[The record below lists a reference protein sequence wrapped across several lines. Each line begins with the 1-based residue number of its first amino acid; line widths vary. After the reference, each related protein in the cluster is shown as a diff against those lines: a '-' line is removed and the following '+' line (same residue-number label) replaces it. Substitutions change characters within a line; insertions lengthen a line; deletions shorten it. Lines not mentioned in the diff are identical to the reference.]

1 MMETLLRVEGLG
13 KKFSRDLKASMK
25 AGAKSILNSYF
36 GARQDVVTLKSK
48 EFWAL
53 RDVSLELRRG
63 EVLAV
68 LGHNGA
74 GKSTLLKCIA
84 GKLQS
89 DTGSIHING
98 SIGHMLE
105 MSAGF
110 EQALSGKENVRLRG
124 RLLNLK
130 GRAIEKYIQEVAD
143 FADIGEF
150 FDAPVQFYSSGMRAR
165 LGFAASSVM
174 NSDILILDEVLAV
187 GDLSFRIKCY
197 ERINEIS
204 RKAGVLFVSHSLG
217 QVARMCNRGIFL
229 EKGRVLYDG
238 SAQEAIRIYQDKL
251 GQGNEKSNRYVL
263 NPDLVSIELFA
274 SGNKVS
280 AGQSIN
286 YGEPLALKGDISKVP
301 REAQLRVLLRDAG
314 SGLIM
319 DWNSA
324 RNNIEWPRNPTCV
337 CADLG
342 PVELN
347 PGAYSVSVQVMSPDG
362 REHLCMSSA
371 IPFRV
376 TGELLYAI
384 PVQKRA
390 NWSFTV

>member
-1 MMETLLRVEGLG
+1 MMEPLLRVAGLS

-25 AGAKSILNSYF
+25 AGAKSILSSYF
-36 GARQDVVTLKSK
+36 GACQDMSTLKSK

-53 RDVSLELRRG
+53 RDVSCELRRG

-84 GKLQS
+84 GKLRS
-89 DTGSIHING
+89 DVGSIHVKG

-110 EQALSGKENVRLRG
+110 EKALSGKENVRLRG
-124 RLLNLK
+124 RLLHLK
-130 GRAIEKYIQEVAD
+130 GRAIEKYIQEVAE

-174 NSDILILDEVLAV
+174 TPDILILDEVLAV
-187 GDLSFRIKCY
+187 GDLSFRVKCY

-204 RKAGVLFVSHSLG
+204 RKAGVVFVSHSLG

-229 EKGRVLYDG
+229 EKGRVLFDG

-263 NPDLVSIELFA
+263 NPDLISIELFA
-274 SGNKVS
+274 SGGKVS
-280 AGQSIN
+280 AGQNIN

-324 RNNIEWPRNPTCV
+324 RNNIEWPRNPTRV

-347 PGAYSVSVQVMSPDG
+347 PGAYSVSVQIMSPDG

-390 NWSFTV
+390 IWSFNV